1 MTAIT
6 PIRPSWEVNSRVPW
20 QESAAFAYPL
30 LLLVAVFVAVA
41 ANLGH
46 PLLHD
51 SFPIDW
57 VWADQFTAE
66 LAAGNLYPR
75 WLPLSYAGL
84 GSPVFYYYPPLSFH
98 VVGLFGLLGLSTYAS
113 LIAGFGA
120 AFAASGIACWH
131 WLKGRSENPL
141 LASVIFVLAPYHLLD
156 FTVRG
161 ALAETW
167 ATALIPLIA
176 IGLRRIGE
184 RRGGV
189 LLTACAYGAI
199 IGTHLPLALLVSL
212 FLIAPYALV
221 HGRRLAAFAA
231 AVAGGIGLAAIYL
244 IPALALE
251 PYHDV
256 AKLYRSE
263 NLRTAYWS
271 LFSGNWRDGVYLA
284 VFVIIGSLALALRPA
299 LTKRDGWGLYAAAIL
314 IAVSG
319 IVPFLWSLPLIEKVQ
334 FPFRALP
341 LAELGLVTA
350 LARLPRATVVS
361 TGMLLLPLSLLI
373 LVVPGFQIEGDDLA
387 AMQARHPDVYEYLPR
402 GVIPPGQTTAHLDDV
417 LATRIPPPSVPG
429 MVVEKTFYFPAWSC
443 GEPEPR
449 TQLLMHEPGC
459 TPHLRATLPERGGA
473 GISLATALLLLFVAG
488 FSGRAT
494 SGVRARIAAA
504 GRSARSS

>member
-6 PIRPSWEVNSRVPW
+6 PIRPTWEANSRVSW
-20 QESAAFAYPL
+20 QESAAYAYPVV
-30 LLLVAVFVAVA
+30 LLVAVFVAIA
-41 ANLGH
+41 SNLGN

-66 LAAGNLYPR
+66 LAKGNLYPR

-84 GSPVFYYYPPLSFH
+84 GAPVFYYYPPLSFH
-98 VVGLFGLLGLSTYAS
+98 AVGVFGLLGLSTYAS

-120 AFAASGIACWH
+120 AFAASGVACWH

-141 LASVIFVLAPYHLLD
+141 LAAIIYMLAPYHLFD

-176 IGLRRIGE
+176 IGLRRIAE

-189 LLTACAYGAI
+189 VFTACAYGAI

-221 HGRRLAAFAA
+221 HRRRLAAFAA
-231 AVAGGIGLAAIYL
+231 AVAAGIGLAAINL
-244 IPALALE
+244 LPALALE

-271 LFSGNWRDGVYLA
+271 LFAGNWQDGVYLA
-284 VFVIIGSLALALRPA
+284 VFVIIGLIALALRPA
-299 LTKRDGWGLYAAAIL
+299 LNKRDGWAFYAVAIL

-319 IVPFLWSLPLIEKVQ
+319 VVPFLWSLPLIEKVQ
-334 FPFRALP
+334 FPWRALP
-341 LAELGLVTA
+341 LAEFGLVTA
-350 LARLPRATVVS
+350 LARLPRATVIP
-361 TGMLLLPLSLLI
+361 TGMLFLPLCLLI
-373 LVVPGFQIEGDDLA
+373 LVGPGFQIKGDDIA
-387 AMQARHPDVYEYLPR
+387 ALQARHPDVYEYLPR
-402 GVIPPGQTTAHLDDV
+402 GVLPPGQTGARLDDV

-429 MVVEKTFYFPAWSC
+429 MVVEKTFYFPGWSC

-459 TPHLRATLPERGGA
+459 TPQLRATMPERVGA
-473 GISLATALLLLFVAG
+473 AISLATALLLLL
-488 FSGRAT
+488 FSGFAIRVVGA
-494 SGVRARIAAA
+494 ARNRITQSP
-504 GRSARSS
+504 R